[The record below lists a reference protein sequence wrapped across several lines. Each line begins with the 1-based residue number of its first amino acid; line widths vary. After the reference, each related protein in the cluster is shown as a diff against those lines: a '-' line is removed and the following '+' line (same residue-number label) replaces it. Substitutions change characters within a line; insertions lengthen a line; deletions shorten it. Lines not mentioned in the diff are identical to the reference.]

1 MPPQLHCPN
10 ADTRRKWLSPT
21 PRKAFYK
28 TNTPV
33 NPLDGHFRGCCCGRV
48 HASRSSGR
56 IAGVAA
62 TRQLLTPGRATLRRS
77 CDGRLS
83 LCTAGRTTDCK
94 AASIAGGFAASWKT
108 SCTAR
113 CTSENLYIDRK
124 LSYKDKRKR
133 KLHATK
139 SKNECG
145 FTRRN
150 LYSLRR

>member
-56 IAGVAA
+56 IAGLAA

-94 AASIAGGFAASWKT
+94 AARSQGASQCPGKLAAQPAAPQKT
-108 SCTAR
+108 Y
-113 CTSENLYIDRK
+113 TSTEIK
-124 LSYKDKRKR
+124 LQGQKK
-133 KLHATK
+133 TK
-139 SKNECG
+139 T
-145 FTRRN
+145 TR
-150 LYSLRR
+150 YEK